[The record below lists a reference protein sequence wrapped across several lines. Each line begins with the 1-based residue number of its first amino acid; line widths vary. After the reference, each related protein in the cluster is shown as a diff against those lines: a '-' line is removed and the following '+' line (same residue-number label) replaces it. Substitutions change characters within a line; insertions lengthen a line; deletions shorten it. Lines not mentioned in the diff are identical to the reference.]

1 MGPRVLSTS
10 KFGTVPSFGEYSHA
24 VAKDVKD
31 ANESKWTDE
40 LEKKLHMLEKLN
52 EGAVSVE
59 SDVLTRL
66 PKQKEEAMAIVG
78 ASAPVAQSASGNAS
92 DTEESS
98 EDDESKADE
107 AVISLN
113 ESGANTVGK
122 AIVYMKNE
130 VGDTKTYQ
138 FFLRKGDHIQ
148 GALRHVFSS
157 RQMWQLTQCT
167 MSSSHQSPG
176 LHCFVASL
184 QGICFYIIVLW
195 RYFEFWNWT
204 QLKDIV
210 IDEMISRHW
219 NSYNNVHYP

>member
-24 VAKDVKD
+24 VTKDVKD

-52 EGAVSVE
+52 EGAVGVE

-66 PKQKEEAMAIVG
+66 RKQKEEAMAWQLWVQVRLL
-78 ASAPVAQSASGNAS
+78 PVAQSASGNAS

-138 FFLRKGDHIQ
+138 FFYERETTFKELYDMFFIKADVAIDTMYHEF
-148 GALRHVFSS
+148 FS
-157 RQMWQLTQCT
+157 
-167 MSSSHQSPG
+167 QSPG
-176 LHCFVASL
+176 LHCFVSSL
-184 QGICFYIIVLW
+184 QGICLYIIVLW
-195 RYFEFWNWT
+195 RYFEYG
-204 QLKDIV
+204 IGP
-210 IDEMISRHW
+210 S
-219 NSYNNVHYP
+219 

>member
-1 MGPRVLSTS
+1 MKRNPQPLKQPYKVLSTS

-31 ANESKWTDE
+31 TNESKWTHE

-66 PKQKEEAMAIVG
+66 RKQKEEAMAIVG

-92 DTEESS
+92 DTEKSS

-138 FFLRKGDHIQ
+138 FFYERETTFKELYDMFFIKTDVAIDAMYHKFF
-148 GALRHVFSS
+148 L
-157 RQMWQLTQCT
+157 
-167 MSSSHQSPG
+167 QSPG
-176 LHCFVASL
+176 LHCFVSSL
-184 QGICFYIIVLW
+184 QGIFSTSLCYEDTSNMELDPAK
-195 RYFEFWNWT
+195 RYNY
-204 QLKDIV
+204 
-210 IDEMISRHW
+210 R
-219 NSYNNVHYP
+219 

>member
-66 PKQKEEAMAIVG
+66 RKQKEEAMAWQLWVQVRLL
-78 ASAPVAQSASGNAS
+78 PVAQSASGNAS
-92 DTEESS
+92 DTDESS
-98 EDDESKADE
+98 EDDESKADG

-122 AIVYMKNE
+122 TIVYMKNE

-138 FFLRKGDHIQ
+138 FFYERETTFKELYDMFFIKTDVAIDAMYHKF
-148 GALRHVFSS
+148 FS
-157 RQMWQLTQCT
+157 
-167 MSSSHQSPG
+167 QSPG
-176 LHCFVASL
+176 LHCFVSSL
-184 QGICFYIIVLW
+184 QGIFSTSLCYEDTSNMELDPAK
-195 RYFEFWNWT
+195 RYNYRWDD
-204 QLKDIV
+204 L
-210 IDEMISRHW
+210 
-219 NSYNNVHYP
+219 